1 MYLSFYELVKKPFQI
16 SADPLFLWMGEKH
29 KEALAILKY
38 GIMDNRGFIMLTG
51 DVGTGKTTLINAL
64 VNSLGSNVIAA
75 NITDPGLEQLEFINY
90 IASMFNLGETFRTK
104 GDFLLSFRSFLEK
117 CYRDGKQVLLIV
129 DEAQRLDQKMLEEIR
144 LLSNIERQ
152 DTKLLNIFFV
162 GQDELNDIL
171 DRHENRALRQRMT
184 LHYHLEPLSEE
195 EIDEFIR
202 HRLKVAGT
210 EKRIFSRA
218 AVSEIYAFSKG
229 FPRLVNII
237 CDHALLSGYV
247 THKKT
252 IDAPEIRECA
262 KDLKLPR
269 IADKSESAPSL
280 APDLKRSSG
289 KESLSPTRSG
299 MRIFF
304 LFSVIL
310 LLLALSFFL
319 YFPIKAG
326 ASISEIM
333 EYWMHQASLSSFV
346 ESKQANK
353 APVTPKTFQ
362 VAPRSSGTLEGS
374 DAGRLGSGEAGKSE
388 VIGHGREAMGKA
400 EGEERKREDG
410 RPLRLEEGGK
420 KIEEREI
427 GDAQDW
433 KPENDGSNSVAAS
446 EHSSIPASKHPSILS
461 SKHPGIPASQPSSI
475 SASEKRYH
483 LIFDFDSNDMSPEAY
498 ERLNITA
505 DLMKS
510 HPGIDL
516 IITGHTDAVGT
527 KAYNS
532 MLSKFRADIAKNY
545 LVSRGVAPER
555 IESIGKGAEE
565 PIASN
570 DDVIGRRANRR
581 VEVEMIE

>member
-400 EGEERKREDG
+400 EGEKRKREDG

-420 KIEEREI
+420 KIEERDPKNES
-427 GDAQDW
+427 
-433 KPENDGSNSVAAS
+433 SNSAIVF
-446 EHSSIPASKHPSILS
+446 E
-461 SKHPGIPASQPSSI
+461 HPGIPASQPSSI